1 MISLHNNMF
10 TGIVE
15 ETGTIKKL
23 TKFGD
28 GLEITIAAKRV
39 LTGLKIDNSIC
50 VNGVCLTVVHRSSA
64 TFTIQAVKETLSK
77 TNLGELKKGSAVN
90 LERSVR
96 LQDRLGGHLVQGHV
110 DTTGIVKQIVTL
122 KSSWMY
128 TIAFPKK
135 YRRYLIT
142 VGSVTVD
149 GTSLT
154 VASLHRA
161 EFTVAIIPYT
171 FDNTV
176 FGNYKKGDRVNLE
189 FDIIGKYLE
198 SLVHYA

>member
-1 MISLHNNMF
+1 MF

-15 ETGTIKKL
+15 ETGTIASL
-23 TKFGD
+23 TKLGD
-28 GLEITIAAKRV
+28 GIEIAIAAKNVVR
-39 LTGLKIDNSIC
+39 GLAVDNSMC
-50 VNGVCLTVVHRSSA
+50 VNGVCLTIVKKTRT
-64 TFTIQAVKETLSK
+64 TFTIQAVKETLVKS
-77 TNLGELKKGSAVN
+77 NLSELRKGSIVN

-110 DTTGIVKQIVTL
+110 DTTGVIKKIVTL
-122 KSSWMY
+122 ESSWMY
-128 TIAFPKK
+128 TISFPKT
-135 YRRYLIT
+135 YRKYLIP

-154 VASLHRA
+154 VAYLKRS

-171 FDNTV
+171 FDHTV
-176 FGNYKKGDRVNLE
+176 FNSYRIGTRVNLE

-198 SLVHYA
+198 SLVHYTK